1 MHIRFDGLD
10 NVVKPGY
17 GTIPTGV
24 SLGDCATGMMGA
36 PGSNKFLT
44 RLLHPGLDHLL
55 QIEGKRGEFHEN
67 SLRWKN
73 SPFFLSDRQK
83 KTLGRENFSSW
94 HECKS
99 VAVYNLLFLMT
110 K

>member
-1 MHIRFDGLD
+1 MGFFTKRNTLFGCIADGTAGRSALGTDSGVCVLVDMEFKVHPQRMHIRFDGLD

-55 QIEGKRGEFHEN
+55 QIEGKRGEF
-67 SLRWKN
+67 
-73 SPFFLSDRQK
+73 
-83 KTLGRENFSSW
+83 
-94 HECKS
+94 
-99 VAVYNLLFLMT
+99 
-110 K
+110 